1 MTPNRIFRR
10 RQELQAMGFD
20 DDSLKVLTDKEIIDM
35 LSGLKALYDLDERCW
50 ATVRNF
56 GWSEWLAQ
64 IIYEM
69 MP

>member
-1 MTPNRIFRR
+1 
-10 RQELQAMGFD
+10 MGFD

-50 ATVRNF
+50 ATARNF